1 MRKLALLVVL
11 VGTAC
16 VDVPRAIRNDFA
28 EPRPH
33 ERSNFRKGPH
43 GEKPEVAAEA
53 GVDGGE
59 GDGGEDAPGSPA
71 GEEGGAS

>member
-1 MRKLALLVVL
+1 MRKVVLLALF

-16 VDVPRAIRNDFA
+16 VDVPRAIRTDFA

-33 ERSNFRKGPH
+33 ERSNFRRGAH
-43 GEKPEVAAEA
+43 GEKPEAEA

-59 GDGGEDAPGSPA
+59 GDGGDDALA
-71 GEEGGAS
+71 EEGGPS